1 MWQAEYTEG
10 SSFKRCDISSMSRCP
25 AGDEYIRCALSM
37 EARMLVASH
46 AFALRHASIKMRRPK
61 SRMSSCCSSATVRF
75 DSNFR
80 TSSIATQLQYEGNEQ
95 KKSKEKAK
103 ENRARKNNRKEAGAG
118 VDRIH
123 TFAAWVVDSMD
134 E

>member
-25 AGDEYIRCALSM
+25 AGDEYMRCALSM

-80 TSSIATQLQYEGNEQ
+80 TSSIATQLQYEERTKEEQ
-95 KKSKEKAK
+95 RKSK
-103 ENRARKNNRKEAGAG
+103 RK
-118 VDRIH
+118 
-123 TFAAWVVDSMD
+123 
-134 E
+134 